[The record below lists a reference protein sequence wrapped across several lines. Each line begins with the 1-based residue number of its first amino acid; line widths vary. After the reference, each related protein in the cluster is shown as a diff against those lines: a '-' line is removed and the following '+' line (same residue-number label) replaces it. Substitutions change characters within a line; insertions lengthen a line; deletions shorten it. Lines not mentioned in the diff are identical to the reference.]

1 MQLLYI
7 SFLFFY
13 QFLLNIARI
22 WNPKARKI
30 ISGRKDSFKRL
41 SNQKKSTRNRYW
53 FHCASLGEYDM
64 ALPLMEA
71 CVKADPQLE
80 VYVSF
85 YSPSGME
92 HYHKRGFRPTKVF
105 YMPAD
110 FPWKIKKLL
119 IAVGATRLYLLKYE
133 FWPNLLKEAKN
144 QGVEI
149 LSMSTLLRPSQIY
162 FKWYGGFFKKAL
174 KNVNYFA
181 VQNYTTQSL
190 LLSAGVDSQR
200 IKIIGDIRYNRVVSN
215 KVNAKANRIIEQFA
229 HGHLL
234 LILGSS
240 WPIEEKLSAKILK
253 EKNLKILIAPHDL
266 SNSHLIELKLI
277 FPEAQFYSQTNSAE
291 LSNSKVLILDT
302 IGHLSDAYQ
311 YGNIAFVGGG
321 FSGKLHNILEP
332 AAFGLPLLFGPQH
345 QKFPEAQQFIDFGY
359 ALEIHSQ
366 KELNAALESF
376 LSKGEDLKIRIQ
388 RKVCDLQVEIPSHFI
403 SPN

>member
-7 SFLFFY
+7 IFIFFY
-13 QFLLNIARI
+13 QFLLNIARF

-30 ISGRKDSFKRL
+30 ISGRKDIFKSL
-41 SNQKKSTRNRYW
+41 SQQKKSTRNRYW

-64 ALPLMEA
+64 ALPLIEA
-71 CVKADPQLE
+71 CVKADPGLE

-85 YSPSGME
+85 FSPSGME
-92 HYHKRGFRPTKVF
+92 HYHKRGFRPHHVF
-105 YMPAD
+105 YLPAD
-110 FPWKIKKLL
+110 FPWKMKKL
-119 IAVGATRLYLLKYE
+119 VSEVDATRLYLLKYE
-133 FWPNLLKEAKN
+133 FWPNLLKQAKN

-149 LSMSTLLRPSQIY
+149 LSMSTLMRPSQIY
-162 FKWYGGFFKKAL
+162 FKWYGWFFRRAL
-174 KNVNYFA
+174 MQVDYFG
-181 VQNYTTQSL
+181 VQNLATQNL
-190 LLSAGVDSQR
+190 LLSAGVDTQ
-200 IKIIGDIRYNRVVSN
+200 IIATIGDIRFNRVVSN
-215 KVNAKANRIIEQFA
+215 KVNAKANRIIEEFA
-229 HGHLL
+229 QGHLL

-240 WPIEEKLSAKILK
+240 WPLEEKLIANIQT

-266 SNSHLIELKLI
+266 SNTHLMELKLN

-291 LSNSKVLILDT
+291 LFNSRVLILDT

-332 AAFGLPLLFGPQH
+332 AAFGLPVLFGPKH

-388 RKVCDLQVEIPSHFI
+388 RKVCDLQVEIPRQFI